1 MASLVHTGFA
11 VYLLLSLSKKST
23 MVLSNPKLLVY
34 LEIYFINT
42 MLFNYFRMASKND
55 GMNSIIRPVLRPALH
70 HGDTTV
76 LFSKRW
82 QVS

>member
-23 MVLSNPKLLVY
+23 MVLSDKLLVY

-55 GMNSIIRPVLRPALH
+55 GMNSVIRPVLRPALY